1 MTVMDDFREYLLPA
15 TFQTSDSTGALGMTM
30 GTKQSLSVI
39 LDEGTATNL
48 SASPS
53 VQSDSILIYAAA
65 DSPVN
70 THACMNGVIQ
80 VMDGVSNRRFRITD
94 WNVARDPESNVVD
107 HIELSGEELGG

>member
-15 TFQTSDSTGALGMTM
+15 TFWAADDTGGLGMTLS
-30 GTKQSLSVI
+30 KPQSLNVI

-48 SASPS
+48 SSSPS
-53 VQSDSILIYAAA
+53 TQTDNILIYAAA

-70 THACMNGVIQ
+70 THACMGGLIQ
-80 VMDGVSNRRFRITD
+80 VADGVSARRFRIAD

-107 HIELSGEELGG
+107 HIEISGEEVGA

>member
-15 TFQTSDSTGALGMTM
+15 TFQASDSTDAFGMIM
-30 GTKQSLSVI
+30 GPKQPLSVI

-48 SASPS
+48 SVSPS
-53 VQSDSILIYAAA
+53 TQADSILIYAAS

-70 THACMNGVIQ
+70 THACMNGIIQ
-80 VMDGVSNRRFRITD
+80 VMDGVSSRRFRITD
-94 WNVARDPESNVVD
+94 WYVARDPESNAVD

>member
-15 TFQTSDSTGALGMTM
+15 TYQSSDDTGGLGMALGV
-30 GTKQSLSVI
+30 KQSLSVI

-48 SASPS
+48 SVSPS
-53 VQSDSILIYAAA
+53 AQADAILIYAAA

-94 WNVARDPESNVVD
+94 WNVARDPESNTVD

>member
-1 MTVMDDFREYLLPA
+1 MTVMNDFREYLLPA
-15 TFQTSDSTGALGMTM
+15 TYQASDGTDVFGTVM
-30 GTKQSLSVI
+30 GPKQPLSVI

-48 SASPS
+48 SVSPS
-53 VQSDSILIYAAA
+53 AQADSILIYAAP

-70 THACMNGVIQ
+70 THVCMNGTIQ